1 MNPLSLR
8 RFFIFAA
15 VLSAGAVFFLGHRTE
30 PPQAMRTLEVTL
42 PVVPA
47 VPAAPSVAVV
57 KSAAVPVADCCPG
70 ATGPNPLAR
79 VAKPVARAVVL
90 APAQVAGVLD
100 AFRAW
105 AERYAA
111 VPEAEKPALLPE
123 GRLLAGARREA
134 MGALIRQ
141 DPQAAIEALLPY
153 ELRKALPPEIAE
165 TIEHRVSGRGD
176 LMVLAVRPLPGQS
189 VDEPI
194 YRTAHLAGKDY
205 RAYTYGARLADI
217 SRPQTPILGVGVQL
231 ADGRNLLAV
240 REEGYAVLDKAEA
253 ADIRAAQGAANAVCP
268 ISGDATESRGDE
280 TAVDTAVKIVWLCSH
295 GHIGQYLQ
303 TPDGLIVAAAGG
315 TGGSGSTSPV
325 VPATYTEG
333 NKKLLAIRVRFSDQ
347 AAEPTTDANMQTE
360 LQAVVDQWHAWSYG
374 KLEAAF
380 TFTPTLVLPQTE
392 AYYAAQ
398 SDPSGALLAATRA
411 AADAYTDGVGGH
423 PYTDANFD
431 FDACV
436 FSSNVVGNYCG
447 LGYVGGKGTWIKCI
461 SAGVMLHEWGHNL
474 GLWHA
479 NFWQAGTD
487 SPIGVGAHIEYGSK
501 YSVMGSAGLNAY
513 DTLERA
519 TIHWLEPADM
529 ATLAASGTYRLYN
542 ADKSTLTGTHPY
554 ALRLYKEDL
563 VYYVEYRPNWNGA
576 SHDFT
581 TDNGVLICRTQPGS
595 DADQLLDMNPLTSAG
610 NGDAALLVGR
620 SFTDAAQGVTVTP
633 IARGGVA
640 PDDWLDMVV
649 NFTHPIAN
657 SAPVAV
663 VTASN
668 FTPGTGVSVT
678 LTATASDPDGDVLAY
693 AWDFGENAVSAS
705 NVSVNN
711 SAVQTKSWSTA
722 GDYAVRCTVS
732 DMKGK
737 SSVQNLVIRVG
748 SPATFTI
755 KGRVVKADGTPVP
768 DVLIEDTASHLTSTD
783 ADGRYTLGGLAAGS
797 YTVSALH
804 SGWSLTAQFA
814 NPVVIGPGAVNIDFT
829 ATAPAAVGGVTLEH
843 WDGISGNAVANLTS
857 NAAYPNSP
865 TYVTTLEGLFEAGT
879 NIADN
884 YGQRARAWFRPPAT
898 GAYTFYIASDDYS
911 ELWLSTDDTAAN
923 KVKIASVTGST
934 GVRAWTTFASQTSAA
949 KTLTAGQ
956 RYYIEALHKE
966 GGGND
971 NLAVG
976 VDFPGA
982 VQHRPIETTYLD
994 PITAV
999 IPPVPVNTV
1008 TIAATDASASE
1019 TGPDTGTFTITR
1031 TGDATA
1037 ALTVFFDVTGTAT
1050 YGSDFQPTGV
1060 SATIPA
1066 GSASTTVTITPID
1079 DALPEPD
1086 ETVIVELA
1094 PSLTYTLGAIMRDT
1108 VIIHD
1113 NEPAQVSIVA
1123 TDATA
1128 AETGGDTGTFTLTRT
1143 GDTTGALAVNFTIGG
1158 TATNG
1163 ADYPTLTS
1171 PVTIPA
1177 GQSTATIT
1185 IAPTNDGVAEP
1196 EETVVLTLAAGAGYT
1211 AGTPNAATV
1220 RILAQPGTGGG
1231 ILREWWDGIGGGTT
1245 VADLM
1250 ASANFPETPTGRA
1263 IVTTA
1268 FESQQDRTDS
1278 FGERWRAWFTAPIAG
1293 SYVFYIASDDSSE
1306 LWLST
1311 DATPDRKVKIAFVN
1325 GYTNFEAWT
1334 TYASQTSAAIPLVAG
1349 QRYYLEALYKEG
1361 GGGDHLSVGVQYPG
1375 GALERPIPA
1384 HRLDPF
1390 TPSTPLAAPWTS
1402 QDIGAVGSPGSA
1414 GLASDT
1420 LPSAPKHRY
1429 SFSGAA
1435 SAGAANGAAIADS
1448 VGSAPATVR
1457 GAGAA
1462 FDALGAGLTLPGGSP
1477 TTQAYVDLPNGLSTG
1492 TYAGGTR
1499 YTSASYEA
1507 WLTVNSTQ
1515 NWARIWSF
1523 GTSSAGEVTT
1533 VGGSFNGDDSQNVFL
1548 TASNGTT
1555 TDQRLARQYPAG
1567 TADGFSDT
1575 PGTALNGTQIHVVMT
1590 YDFADKNWRWYR
1602 NGMLMQTLPDAQGL
1616 TTITDVNNWLG
1627 RSMWGA
1633 DSNLAATFNEFRI
1646 YDYTLNEAQIRGDFD
1661 AGPDVVNTAPGA
1673 VSGPYFV
1680 SGSGVISTA
1689 GASDSLQFVS
1699 KTLTGN
1705 WDVRARLVALTNSN
1719 SAAQAGLMIREGPAA
1734 NARHAFI
1741 GLTPDAAG
1749 HFIARAT
1756 AAGNAA
1762 QTNSAGLAFPRW
1774 VRLVRTG
1781 ATLAGYVSADGV
1793 AWTQVG
1799 ATTTFTGL
1807 APSLQFG
1814 FAVTS
1819 GTVANQATALAEF
1832 DSFSVRPGPYIW
1844 SNAATGATLA
1854 WTQSANWQSSVSAV
1868 PGAMSAVE
1876 FLSGLTVAAG
1886 TVTAN
1891 NDVAGTFPMNS
1902 LRLSG
1907 TGPASGTAIAALTG
1921 NALQLTGTSPVVT
1934 LDATNGTGF
1943 AYAVAQPLTLSADT
1957 TFTGAG
1963 TAAFSFD
1970 GVLSGAGGLVKTGAS
1985 TLTLTAANN
1994 YAGPTTIS
2002 AGTLALGGAG
2012 TLGASAVTDN
2022 ATLDFRR
2029 TDTALVLANGIGGS
2043 GALTVNGAPASIV
2056 TLTGPNT
2063 FTGPVTVNV
2072 GGLRI
2077 TKAAALGSGAKTISI
2092 LNGHAGFSNLRLD
2105 GSGGNIV
2112 LPATLSFTTTDL
2124 NGTIINEAGNNSI
2137 AGNFTLTSGGG
2148 DTRLTVLAGTLTTSG
2163 IFTPNTTARNLALD
2177 GAGNGTFSGVLANGA
2192 GANTVGFIK
2201 DGAGTWT
2208 MSGANTYTGPTAI
2221 NVGTLVVNGSIA
2233 TGGTVTVASGATL
2246 AGTGS
2251 IAAATIVN
2259 GTHAP
2264 GVTVGTQTFTGALT
2278 YGAASRMKWELAGNT
2293 VAGAGTNFDKVTAAA
2308 VAVTSGAAIDV
2319 IVNSAG
2325 SAVDFTNAFW
2335 LAARSWTVLTGTGL
2349 TGTFAVG
2356 SATNDPAAHVASNY
2370 GTFAVQQTSTA
2381 VNLTWTPFAPIVVW
2395 RNLQFGANAGNAA
2408 ISGDFVDVEKDGLV
2422 NLMEYATGQN
2432 PNAFNAAGLPHGV
2445 IEGAY
2450 LTMTYTRAKG
2460 ATDITLRAVWSTGLG
2475 GWSATGVTEDILAD
2489 DGMIQTVKAK
2499 VLMPPDT
2506 KKFLRLEVTRP

>member
-1 MNPLSLR
+1 MPFSLR
-8 RFFIFAA
+8 RRLFFFPA
-15 VLSAGAVFFLGHRTE
+15 VLIAGAAFFLWPRTE
-30 PPQAMRTLEVTL
+30 PPRAI
-42 PVVPA
+42 PA
-47 VPAAPSVAVV
+47 VAVV
-57 KSAAVPVADCCPG
+57 PVAPVGPPAVVESGAGPAADCCPG
-70 ATGPNPLAR
+70 AVGEPGSAVR
-79 VAKPVARAVVL
+79 VVNPVARAGAL
-90 APAQVAGVLD
+90 APTQVAGAMD

-105 AERYAA
+105 AERYGA
-111 VPEAEKPALLPE
+111 VPEAERAALLPE
-123 GRLLAGARREA
+123 GRALAGARREA

-153 ELRKALPPEIAE
+153 ALRKALPAEIAE

-189 VDEPI
+189 VEEPI
-194 YRTAHLAGKDY
+194 YRTASLAGKDY
-205 RAYTYGARLADI
+205 RAYTYGKRLADI
-217 SRPQTPILGVGVQL
+217 SRLQTPILGVGVQL
-231 ADGRNLLAV
+231 ADGKNLLAV

-253 ADIRAAQGAANAVCP
+253 ADIRAAQGVANAVCP
-268 ISGDATESRGDE
+268 ISGDATESKGDE
-280 TAVDTAVKIVWLCSH
+280 TAVDTGVKIVWLCSH
-295 GHIGQYLQ
+295 GHIGQYLD
-303 TPDGLIVAAAGG
+303 TPEGLIVAAAGG
-315 TGGSGSTSPV
+315 AGNSGGTSPV

-347 AAEPTTDANMQTE
+347 AANFEPTSDATMQTE
-360 LQAVVDQWHAWSYG
+360 LQKVVDKWSDWSYG
-374 KLEAAF
+374 KTEATFAF
-380 TFTPTLVLPQTE
+380 TPVLVLPQTQQW
-392 AYYAAQ
+392 YADNG
-398 SDPSGALLAATRA
+398 SDNALMSAARAVA
-411 AADAYTDGVGGH
+411 AAYDDGTGAH
-423 PYTDANFD
+423 PYDTANFD
-431 FDACV
+431 FDAIV
-436 FSSNVVGNYCG
+436 FSTNAFGNYCG
-447 LGYVGGKGTWIKCI
+447 LGYVGGKGTWIKCYN
-461 SAGVMLHEWGHNL
+461 AGVYLHEWGHNL

-479 NFWQAGTD
+479 NFWQAATD
-487 SPIGVGAHIEYGSK
+487 SPIGAGTHVEYGSK

-529 ATLAASGTYRLYN
+529 ATLAAGGTYRLYN
-542 ADKSTLTGTHPY
+542 ADKTTLTGTHPY
-554 ALRLYKEDL
+554 ALRIYKEDL
-563 VYYVEYRPNWNGA
+563 VYYVEYRPNWNGT

-581 TDNGVLICRTQPGS
+581 TDSGVLIMRTQPGS

-633 IARGGVA
+633 VARGGVA

-649 NFTHPIAN
+649 NFTNPITN

-663 VTASN
+663 VTAGN

-678 LTATASDPDGDVLAY
+678 LTATASDPDGDPLAY
-693 AWDFGENAVSAS
+693 AWDFGENAVSAG

-722 GDYAVRCTVS
+722 GDYNVRCTVS

-748 SPATFTI
+748 TPANFTI
-755 KGRVVKADGTPVP
+755 SGRVVKSDGTPVQ
-768 DVLIEDTASHLTSTD
+768 DVLIEDTNSHLTSTD

-797 YTVSALH
+797 STISALH
-804 SGWSLTAQFA
+804 SGWTLAAQFA
-814 NPVVIGPGAVNIDFT
+814 NPVVIGPSAVNIDFT
-829 ATAPAAVGGVTLEH
+829 ATAPAVTGGVTLEH
-843 WDGISGNAVANLTS
+843 WDGITGNAVSNLTS

-884 YGQRARAWFRPPAT
+884 YGQRARAWFRPPTT
-898 GAYTFYIASDDYS
+898 GAYTFYIASDDNS
-911 ELWLSTDDTAAN
+911 ELWLSTDATAAN
-923 KVKIASVTGST
+923 KVLIASVPGST
-934 GVRAWTTFASQTSAA
+934 GSRAWTTFASQTSAA

-956 RYYIEALHKE
+956 RYYIEALQKE
-966 GGGND
+966 GVGGD

-982 VQHRPIETTYLD
+982 VQHRPLETTYLD

-1019 TGPDTGTFTITR
+1019 TGPATGTFTITR
-1031 TGDATA
+1031 TGDTAA

-1066 GSASTTVTITPID
+1066 GSPSTAVTVTPID
-1079 DALPEPD
+1079 DALPEAD
-1086 ETVIVELA
+1086 ETVVMQLA
-1094 PSLTYTLGAIMRDT
+1094 PSLTYTLGTPVSDT

-1143 GDTTGALAVNFTIGG
+1143 GDTTSALAVNFTIGG

-1163 ADYPTLTS
+1163 ADYPTLAS

-1185 IAPTNDGVAEP
+1185 IAPIADGVVEP

-1211 AGTPNAATV
+1211 VIAPNAATV

-1250 ASANFPETPTGRA
+1250 ANANFPETPTGRA

-1278 FGERWRAWFTAPIAG
+1278 FGERWRAYFTAPVAG
-1293 SYVFYIASDDSSE
+1293 SYVFYISSDDSSE

-1311 DATPDRKVKIAFVN
+1311 DTTPDRKVKIAYVN
-1325 GYTNFEAWT
+1325 GYTSFETWT

-1349 QRYYLEALYKEG
+1349 QRYYIEALYKEG
-1361 GGGDHLSVGVQYPG
+1361 GGGDHLSVGVQFPG

-1390 TPSTPLAAPWTS
+1390 TPSTPLAAPWAS
-1402 QDIGAVGSPGSA
+1402 QDIGPVGSPGSA

-1429 SFSGAA
+1429 TFTGT
-1435 SAGAANGAAIADS
+1435 ANA
-1448 VGSAPATVR
+1448 SAPAGTSLADSIGTANASIV

-1462 FDALGAGLTLPGGSP
+1462 FIAAGNGLHLPGGAP
-1477 TTQAYVDLPNGLSTG
+1477 TTQAYVDLPNGLITG
-1492 TYAGGTR
+1492 TYGGGTR
-1499 YTSASYEA
+1499 YVSASYEA
-1507 WLTVNSTQ
+1507 WLTVNTTQ
-1515 NWARIWSF
+1515 NWARIFSF
-1523 GTSSAGEVTT
+1523 GTSSSGEITT
-1533 VGGSFNGDDSQNVFL
+1533 AGGSFNGDAVHHVFL
-1548 TASNGTT
+1548 TASDGTT
-1555 TDQRLARQYPAG
+1555 ADQRLARNYPAG
-1567 TADGFSDT
+1567 TANVYNVT

-1590 YDFADKNWRWYR
+1590 YDNADKNWRWYR

-1616 TTITDVNNWLG
+1616 TTINDVNNWLG
-1627 RSMWGA
+1627 RSMWSPDLNIDA
-1633 DSNLAATFNEFRI
+1633 NFNEFRI
-1646 YDYTLNEAQIRGDFD
+1646 YDYALNEAQIRGDFD
-1661 AGPDVVNTAPGA
+1661 AGPDVVNTTPGA

-1680 SGSGVISTA
+1680 SGSGVISAA
-1689 GASDSLQFVS
+1689 GATDSFQFVS
-1699 KTLTGN
+1699 QTRTGN

-1719 SAAQAGLMIREGPAA
+1719 SSALAGLMIREGPGA

-1741 GLTPDAAG
+1741 GLSPDAVG
-1749 HFIARAT
+1749 HFAARAT
-1756 AAGNAA
+1756 VAGNTA
-1762 QTNSAGLAFPRW
+1762 TINSAALAFPRW

-1781 ATLAGYVSADGV
+1781 ATLAGYVSTDGLT
-1793 AWTQVG
+1793 WTQVG
-1799 ATTTFTGL
+1799 ATTTFTSL

-1814 FAVTS
+1814 FAVAS
-1819 GTVANQATALAEF
+1819 GTTATQATALAEF
-1832 DSFSVRPGPYIW
+1832 DNFSLRPGPYIW
-1844 SNAATGATLA
+1844 SNAATGSTLA
-1854 WTQSANWQSSVSAV
+1854 WTQSANWQSSVNAV
-1868 PGAMSAVE
+1868 PGATSAVE

-1907 TGPASGTAIAALTG
+1907 TGPVSGAAIAALTG
-1921 NALQLTGTSPVVT
+1921 NALQLTGTGPVVT
-1934 LDATNGTGF
+1934 LDATAGTGF
-1943 AYAVAQPLTLSADT
+1943 TYSVAHALTLSADT

-1970 GVLSGAGGLVKTGAS
+1970 GVLSGAGGLVKAGAS

-2029 TDTALVLANGIGGS
+2029 TDTALVMANVIGGT

-2056 TLTGPNT
+2056 TLTGTNT
-2063 FTGPVTVNV
+2063 FTGNVTVNV

-2077 TKAAALGSGAKTISI
+2077 TKAAALGSGAKTISVI
-2092 LNGHAGFSNLRLD
+2092 NGNTGFSNLRLD

-2137 AGNFTLTSGGG
+2137 AGNFTLTNGGG
-2148 DTRLTVLAGTLTTSG
+2148 ATRLTVLAGTLTASG
-2163 IFTPNTTARNLALD
+2163 TFTPIVTGRNLALD
-2177 GAGNGTFSGVLANGA
+2177 GAGNGTFSGVLANGSISE
-2192 GANTVGFIK
+2192 NVVGLIK
-2201 DGAGTWT
+2201 DGVGTWT
-2208 MSGANTYTGPTAI
+2208 VSGANTYTNATAI

-2233 TGGTVTVASGATL
+2233 TGGTVTVAGGATL

-2251 IAAATIVN
+2251 IAAATTVN
-2259 GTHAP
+2259 GNHAP
-2264 GVTVGTQTFTGALT
+2264 GVGIGTQTFTGALG
-2278 YGAASRMKWELAGNT
+2278 YAAASRMKWELAGNT
-2293 VAGAGTNFDKVTAAA
+2293 VAGAGVSFDKTAAA
-2308 VAVTSGAAIDV
+2308 AVTVTNGAAIDV

-2335 LAARSWTVLTGTGL
+2335 LTARSWTVLTGTSV

-2356 SATNDPAAHVASNY
+2356 TVTNDSAAHVASNY
-2370 GTFAVQQTSTA
+2370 GTFAVQQTATA

-2422 NLMEYATGQN
+2422 NLMEYATGKN
-2432 PNAFNAAGLPHGV
+2432 PNAFNPGGLPQPV

-2460 ATDITLRAVWSTGLG
+2460 ATDITLRAVWSTLLS
-2475 GWSATGVTEDILAD
+2475 GWSTTGLTEDILSD
-2489 DGMIQTVKAK
+2489 DGTIQTVKAK
-2499 VLMPPDT
+2499 VLIAPDV
-2506 KKFLRLEVTRP
+2506 KKFLRLECTRP